1 MHPLILEHEYIINK
15 IKENS
20 DGLGAQTKRKIITQ
34 NQCNVKQKDHALS
47 SGIHLWN
54 LHWNLHGH
62 GLY

>member
-34 NQCNVKQKDHALS
+34 NQCNMKQKDHALS
-47 SGIHLWN
+47 SGIHL
-54 LHWNLHGH
+54 
-62 GLY
+62 